1 MADKKIKR
9 KVLRI
14 SLLGDSATGK
24 TSIINRFLGND
35 FSLEMISNIGI
46 DKQELLMKMKDGNE
60 MKIILWDTAGQERFR
75 SISSSTIKNSQ
86 GIIVCFSLID
96 EKSYKNVL
104 SWLQNIRDESTK
116 IPIVLFGNKCDLK
129 NQRKISEEEAEQFA
143 HRHGIP
149 YFETSAKENIN
160 LKEGLDR
167 IVEDAYQKLG
177 REAGMQ
183 LKPIDK
189 NEKKKC
195 CK

>member
-14 SLLGDSATGK
+14 SILGDSATGK

-116 IPIVLFGNKCDLK
+116 IPIVLFGNKCDLED
-129 NQRKISEEEAEQFA
+129 QRKISKEEAEQFA